1 MHWKLFQKMVNLM
14 RQGLTQIGTV
24 SWAIKR
30 LRHSV
35 QETFTIRTTYY
46 TPRRHSCRKMY
57 RPRTSQSKSTFSSR
71 VQEEPNLSSKIA
83 ETTTTSNRLIIV
95 IRGAWVEIP
104 QEITRQRGH
113 SLDQGQPVAK
123 IKLWPKTQA
132 SVPSYKRYTTT
143 LITINR
149 SNGALQE
156 GHSILK
162 QARRCKNRPIK
173 VCKLTWIW
181 MAHSANYWRRE
192 SAKCQGMIQRRL
204 VWTVITRLSRVIR

>member
-1 MHWKLFQKMVNLM
+1 M

-57 RPRTSQSKSTFSSR
+57 RPRTSQSKLTSSRR

-83 ETTTTSNRLIIV
+83 ETTTASNRPIIV
-95 IRGAWVEIP
+95 IKGAWVETP
-104 QEITRQRGH
+104 LEITGQQGH
-113 SLDQGQPVAK
+113 SLDQGQPVVK
-123 IKLWPKTQA
+123 IKLWPKTKA
-132 SVPSYKRYTTT
+132 SAPSCKRSTTMIKT
-143 LITINR
+143 NH
-149 SNGALQE
+149 SNGALQA
-156 GHSILK
+156 GLMILK
-162 QARRCKNRPIK
+162 QARKCKNRLIK

-181 MAHSANYWRRE
+181 MAHLAN
-192 SAKCQGMIQRRL
+192 C
-204 VWTVITRLSRVIR
+204 